1 MNVFGMFVIWYVDAL
16 CVCFIFCLVCF

>member
-1 MNVFGMFVIWYVDAL
+1 MNVFGMFGIWYVDAL